1 MRNQAATAAGY
12 SVPKLVYDGNE
23 MQDDAGDRA
32 FKDFHAWLDT
42 KMDADQVKAYK
53 RPNMFVSPA
62 ILKAIGQMSLFAL
75 WLSNVK
81 KFVTL
86 DVANDQEAIAKVH
99 SDLEN
104 CQPNQGIKQV
114 RMSFIVADKNGD
126 PINVLVPV
134 VQEPWLMF
142 GDYGKLDEELQ
153 EKMTVVAI
161 MHLFLCDADARMRNP
176 DSKLR
181 NLFSK
186 VHARLV
192 ECTSTYP
199 GVGTGYEAI
208 RNMDYET
215 LTGLLYACFENKKGI
230 SALMSS
236 GFYQLADMKEFLT
249 ADLTKIRSRVY
260 SDQYQQ
266 VPQQQQNQFMAP
278 P

>member
-75 WLSNVK
+75 WLANVK

-142 GDYGKLDEELQ
+142 GDYG
-153 EKMTVVAI
+153 
-161 MHLFLCDADARMRNP
+161 
-176 DSKLR
+176 
-181 NLFSK
+181 
-186 VHARLV
+186 
-192 ECTSTYP
+192 
-199 GVGTGYEAI
+199 
-208 RNMDYET
+208 
-215 LTGLLYACFENKKGI
+215 
-230 SALMSS
+230 
-236 GFYQLADMKEFLT
+236 
-249 ADLTKIRSRVY
+249 
-260 SDQYQQ
+260 
-266 VPQQQQNQFMAP
+266 
-278 P
+278 